1 MKINRIQKVILVV
14 FFALI
19 SATVIYTVALAQ
31 QFAPF
36 TDTCVGGEVGAFEC
50 TYKIYLN
57 QINNY
62 AFPFQDGWGDA
73 FPCQGVNCPPPPV
86 GGQ

>member
-1 MKINRIQKVILVV
+1 MKINRIQKIILVV

-31 QFAPF
+31 FSPF

-73 FPCQGVNCPPPPV
+73 FPCQGVDCPPPPV